1 MVVYHWLG
9 QFRVDIPHTISV
21 IGDIYWLED
30 LFVGNVHLVGQL
42 AVDIPPT
49 ISVIGVIFCSCF
61 VVFCF
66 VVVVVGVFIGA
77 TLPVQTCEF
86 LELLVATLELIL
98 FKVVPLLILLAVAK
112 APSLSQDLYW
122 FIMSAF
128 CSAVNFT
135 HIYIMLRLNS
145 LMGMFIFIYCFSTIS
160 FAFCIDF
167 TVM

>member
-1 MVVYHWLG
+1 ML
-9 QFRVDIPHTISV
+9 
-21 IGDIYWLED
+21 
-30 LFVGNVHLVGQL
+30 VGNVHLVGQL
-42 AVDIPPT
+42 TVDIPQTISYWLEDLVVGNVHLVGQLGVDIPPT

-61 VVFCF
+61 VVFCL
-66 VVVVVGVFIGA
+66 VVVVGVLIGA

-86 LELLVATLELIL
+86 LELLVATLVLIL
-98 FKVVPLLILLAVAK
+98 FRVVPLLILLAVAK

-160 FAFCIDF
+160 FAFCIDL
-167 TVM
+167 